1 MNKIYKN
8 RRAFTLVEIVIVV
21 AIIVLLA
28 AVTGLAVSEYIRD
41 ARSASAKVSSDRAAS
56 MANNAAINSN
66 FVNVGF

>member
-28 AVTGLAVSEYIRD
+28 AVTGLSVSEYISN
-41 ARSASAKVSSDRAAS
+41 AHAGSEQLSSKRAAS
-56 MANNAAINSN
+56 IANNSAINDS
-66 FVNVGF
+66 FVNIGY

>member
-28 AVTGLAVSEYIRD
+28 AVTGLSVSEYLRD
-41 ARSASAKVSSDRAAS
+41 ARSASEQLSNSRAAS
-56 MANNAAINSN
+56 IANNVSINNS
-66 FVNVGF
+66 FVNVGY